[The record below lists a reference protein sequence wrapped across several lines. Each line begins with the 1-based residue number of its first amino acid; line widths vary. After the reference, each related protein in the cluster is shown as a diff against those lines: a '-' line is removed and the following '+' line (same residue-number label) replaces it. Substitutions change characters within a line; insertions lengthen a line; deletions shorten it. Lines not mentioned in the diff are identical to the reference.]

1 MSPISALAREPDLLN
16 VAVTRAKR
24 RLYVIGNRG
33 TWATE
38 PYFNVL
44 DAHIRVG

>member
-1 MSPISALAREPDLLN
+1 MSPIAALAREPDLLN
-16 VAVTRAKR
+16 VVVTRAKR

-33 TWATE
+33 TWGTE

-44 DAHIRVG
+44 DPRIRAG